1 MISLLLFLL
10 AQAGT
15 ADGVP
20 DRVMLCMLRTA
31 TLSDSSDRGKLVP
44 EGPDRLLGFRLKG
57 PADGRIEGAAVE
69 MHDPTGLMLG
79 REIAYV
85 AQQGGNTAFATSGK
99 KNDLLALAVSPAAAG
114 AASGRAYLTRMKN
127 GRPTEFAVGG
137 CAFLPTTDP
146 AGTFEIVRSQPGA
159 RE

>member
-1 MISLLLFLL
+1 MISLLLSLL
-10 AQAGT
+10 AQAGS

-31 TLSDSSDRGKLVP
+31 TLSDASNPGKLVP
-44 EGPDRLLGFRLKG
+44 EGPNRLLGFRLKG

-69 MHDPTGLMLG
+69 MHDPTAIMLG
-79 REIAYV
+79 RDVAYV
-85 AQQGGNTAFATSGK
+85 TQKGGNIAFATSGK
-99 KNDLLALAVSPAAAG
+99 KNDLLALAVAPAAAG
-114 AASGRAYLTRMKN
+114 AASGQAYLTRMKN

-146 AGTFEIVRSQPGA
+146 AETFETIRNQPGA
-159 RE
+159 RS